1 MTTTN
6 GSVLFAL
13 MPYYLTPCN
22 ICHAPMAFTTT
33 VLQNG
38 YRSKNIAQYV
48 SIMLI
53 GNSCHGCFY
62 ALKREG
68 KTIYGFG
75 V

>member
-1 MTTTN
+1 MKWREFRC
-6 GSVLFAL
+6 LFEHRDGI
-13 MPYYLTPCN
+13 MRN
-22 ICHAPMAFTTT
+22 

-53 GNSCHGCFY
+53 GNACHGCFY